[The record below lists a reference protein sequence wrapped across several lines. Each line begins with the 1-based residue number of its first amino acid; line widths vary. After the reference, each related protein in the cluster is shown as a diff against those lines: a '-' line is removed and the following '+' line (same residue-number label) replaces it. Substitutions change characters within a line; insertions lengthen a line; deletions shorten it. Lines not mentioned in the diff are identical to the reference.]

1 MVSLVEGHGV
11 APALIKEL
19 IKYHPNLDISWH
31 QVDFIAEAAV
41 KDLQEEAVSQP

>member
-11 APALIKEL
+11 VPALVKES

-31 QVDFIAEAAV
+31 QVNPIAETAV
-41 KDLQEEAVSQP
+41 KALREEAMC